1 MTSVLIV
8 DDESNIR
15 ELVSVYMTA
24 AGYQVLTAADGNAA
38 LAAFREHTPDLVV
51 LDIMIPGLDGAE
63 VCAAIRAE
71 SSVPVIMLTARESEL
86 DKVALLERGAD
97 DYVTKPF
104 SPAEL
109 VARVRAVLR
118 RTSGAEEASKREA
131 AGTAIE
137 VGGLRVDPATR
148 EVSVDGSVIELTA
161 REFDLLAAMASEPGV
176 VFSRESLL
184 ERAWGFNEFVEARGV
199 DVHVRHIREKLDDD
213 AVKPRFIE
221 TVRGVGY
228 RVRRETS

>member
-1 MTSVLIV
+1 VTSVLIV